1 MTLCIYKHLDHVKR
15 MARLPAVV
23 AVLRGLTVLVVWL
36 TNENRGSLD
45 DRDSRVDFTRH
56 LAWLLVVLPALA
68 LVGRYRTCARRC
80 ATRCSGSPSAARS
93 SSATA
98 TRAN

>member
-1 MTLCIYKHLDHVKR
+1 

-68 LVGRYRTCARRC
+68 LVGRYRMRAARRD
-80 ATRCSGSPSAARS
+80 ALARRLR
-93 SSATA
+93 
-98 TRAN
+98 RARRRLQLPERIDGG